1 MNLKVKNYK
10 NINNLDLEI
19 EEEKVNYIFGISG
32 SGKSSIAATLA
43 HMSKDSYIITR
54 TKQLQMDHI

>member
-19 EEEKVNYIFGISG
+19 EEEKVNYIFGI
-32 SGKSSIAATLA
+32 K
-43 HMSKDSYIITR
+43 
-54 TKQLQMDHI
+54 